1 MNIRIGS
8 RSSSLALKQVEI
20 SMEEIGIEDYVTEKI
35 VTKGDKESAK
45 GRTQFDKLNFVQDIE
60 EKISS
65 GDIDIAVHSAK
76 DLPATESKEF
86 DYFYLREST
95 EDISTWS
102 SDRII
107 FRDKNKKKFSSEM
120 ILGTSSLRRKMQAK
134 FLLGAKKI
142 FSLNGNIDTR
152 IKKLNSGE
160 YDCIILANA
169 GCTRLGFN
177 LNSYNLDFL
186 TPSAQG
192 LICLQCLKGTDISKM
207 LNNFFDKDKYKI
219 HKLGMDIYKSFLR
232 NINADC
238 NSAISVRSV
247 SNGRIANGEHKLTFQ
262 VFGKNE
268 FFSAEKTHSD
278 PQKLIELAT
287 EEFNRN
293 NAKKLLDEHN

>member
-8 RSSSLALKQVEI
+8 RSSNLALKQVEI
-20 SMEEIGIEDYVTEKI
+20 SMEEIGIEDYVIEKI
-35 VTKGDKESAK
+35 ITKGDEQSAK
-45 GRTQFDKLNFVQDIE
+45 GKTQFDKLNFVQDIE
-60 EKISS
+60 EKIFSR
-65 GDIDIAVHSAK
+65 DIDIAVHSAK
-76 DLPATESKEF
+76 DLPAAENQEF
-86 DYFYLREST
+86 DYFYFKET
-95 EDISTWS
+95 KENVSTWS

-107 FRDKNKKKFSSEM
+107 FRDKNQKKFSSGM

-134 FLLGAKKI
+134 FLLGAKKV

-207 LNNFFDKDKYKI
+207 LNNFFDKDKYRI
-219 HKLGMDIYKSFLR
+219 LKLDMDIYKSFLR

-247 SNGRIANGEHKLTFQ
+247 GKYRITNGEHKLTFQ

-268 FFSAEKTHSD
+268 FFSAEKAHPD
-278 PQKLIELAT
+278 PQKVIQLAT

-293 NAKKLLDEHN
+293 NAQKLLDEHN

>member
-1 MNIRIGS
+1 
-8 RSSSLALKQVEI
+8 
-20 SMEEIGIEDYVTEKI
+20 
-35 VTKGDKESAK
+35 
-45 GRTQFDKLNFVQDIE
+45 
-60 EKISS
+60 
-65 GDIDIAVHSAK
+65 
-76 DLPATESKEF
+76 
-86 DYFYLREST
+86 
-95 EDISTWS
+95 
-102 SDRII
+102 
-107 FRDKNKKKFSSEM
+107 M

-134 FLLGAKKI
+134 FLLGAEKI

-152 IKKLNSGE
+152 IRKLNSGE

-192 LICLQCLKGTDISKM
+192 LICLQCLKGTDISKI

-219 HKLGMDIYKSFLR
+219 LKLGMDIYKSFLR

-247 SNGRIANGEHKLTFQ
+247 GNGRIANGEHKLTFQ

>member
-20 SMEEIGIEDYVTEKI
+20 SMEEIGIGDYVTEKI

-120 ILGTSSLRRKMQAK
+120 ILGTSSL
-134 FLLGAKKI
+134 
-142 FSLNGNIDTR
+142 
-152 IKKLNSGE
+152 
-160 YDCIILANA
+160 
-169 GCTRLGFN
+169 
-177 LNSYNLDFL
+177 
-186 TPSAQG
+186 
-192 LICLQCLKGTDISKM
+192 
-207 LNNFFDKDKYKI
+207 
-219 HKLGMDIYKSFLR
+219 
-232 NINADC
+232 
-238 NSAISVRSV
+238 
-247 SNGRIANGEHKLTFQ
+247 
-262 VFGKNE
+262 
-268 FFSAEKTHSD
+268 
-278 PQKLIELAT
+278 
-287 EEFNRN
+287 
-293 NAKKLLDEHN
+293 